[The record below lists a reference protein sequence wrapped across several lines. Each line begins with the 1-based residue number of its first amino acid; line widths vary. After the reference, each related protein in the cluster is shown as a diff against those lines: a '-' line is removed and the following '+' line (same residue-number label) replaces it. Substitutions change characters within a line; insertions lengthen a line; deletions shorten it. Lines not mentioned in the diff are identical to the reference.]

1 MSNTNDFKIEN
12 GYLKKYIGN
21 SAHVIIP
28 NTVTAIGFLAFHG
41 YENLQNITIPESV
54 TKIHSGAFYGCKNL
68 QSITIPNGIT
78 VIDLDTFRGCE
89 NLQSVT
95 IPDTVTAI
103 AYNAF
108 HGCENLQS
116 LTIPESVIKIYDG
129 AFYGCKSLQRLTIP
143 GSVKEI
149 GTKIFSENMSLRACV
164 LAPESEDEEQCK
176 TLLNTLGTG
185 SLALPFLLGT
195 LETNDILSKNLQS
208 RITNKTFR
216 SKFIPVLIANG
227 ETEAFGRLLSL
238 VKKMD
243 LDEMDSYIECASSA
257 NIAEITSTL
266 LEYKNKLYPSE
277 KISEIQEIQSQKD
290 FGILEK
296 TLADYKKI
304 FSIKKENDVY
314 IITKYKGEDP
324 DVLLPSYINGI
335 PVQYLLAKDQKIQN
349 VIIEDGIK
357 SIGKEAF
364 CCCENLQSI
373 LMPESV
379 KSIGECAFLG
389 CKGLQD
395 KNGMV
400 IIQNTLFDYF
410 GQETDVT
417 IPDGVKTIG
426 KFAFQFCQKI
436 KSITI
441 SKDCTSIGELAFSN
455 CTKLQSITIPK
466 DVTSIGALAFSH
478 CTKLQ
483 SITIPAN
490 TKRIGKEAFWAC
502 EKLKTVYYGGTEE
515 AWEKVSGK
523 KNIPV
528 QATVVYNVK

>member
-28 NTVTAIGFLAFHG
+28 NTVTAIGVHAFYG

-54 TKIHSGAFYGCKNL
+54 TKIHSSAFHGCKNL

-89 NLQSVT
+89 NLQNIT

-103 AYNAF
+103 AHNAF

-143 GSVKEI
+143 GSVKKI

-195 LETNDILSKNLQS
+195 LETNEIILKNLQS
-208 RITNKTFR
+208 RVTNKTFR
-216 SKFIPVLIANG
+216 SKFIPFLITNG
-227 ETEAFGRLLSL
+227 ETEAFGKLLSL
-238 VKKMD
+238 VKKMA
-243 LDEMDSYIECASSA
+243 LDEIDAYIECASSA
-257 NIAEITSTL
+257 NITEITSSL
-266 LEYKNKLYPSE
+266 LEYKHKLYPPE
-277 KISEIQEIQSQKD
+277 KISEIQEVKTQKE
-290 FGILEK
+290 FGTLEK
-296 TLADYKKI
+296 TLADYKKM

-314 IITKYKGEDP
+314 IITKYKGEDST
-324 DVLLPSYINGI
+324 VFLPSFINGI
-335 PVQYLLAKDQKIQN
+335 PVQYLLSGDKKIQN
-349 VIIEDGIK
+349 VIIEDGAK

-364 CCCENLQSI
+364 CYCENLQSI
-373 LMPESV
+373 SIPESV
-379 KSIGECAFLG
+379 KSIGESAFLG

-426 KFAFQFCQKI
+426 KFAFCLCKKI
-436 KSITI
+436 TSITI
-441 SKDCTSIGELAFSN
+441 SKDVTSIGELAFSN
-455 CTKLQSITIPK
+455 
-466 DVTSIGALAFSH
+466 

-490 TKRIGKEAFWAC
+490 TKRIGKEAFYAC

-523 KNIPV
+523 KNIPA

>member
-12 GYLKKYIGN
+12 GYLEKYIGN

-28 NTVTAIGFLAFHG
+28 NTVTAIGVHAFYR

-54 TKIHSGAFYGCKNL
+54 TKIHSSAFYGCKNL

-108 HGCENLQS
+108 DGCENLQS

-129 AFYGCKSLQRLTIP
+129 AFYGCKNLQSLTIP
-143 GSVKEI
+143 GSVKKI

-185 SLALPFLLGT
+185 NLALPFLLGT
-195 LETNDILSKNLQS
+195 LETNAIIRKNLQS
-208 RITNKTFR
+208 RVPNKTFR

-227 ETEAFGRLLSL
+227 EAEALRKLLSL
-238 VKKMD
+238 IKKMD

-266 LEYKNKLYPSE
+266 MEYKNKLYPPE
-277 KISEIQEIQSQKD
+277 KISEIQEVQTQKE
-290 FGILEK
+290 FGLLEK
-296 TLADYKKI
+296 TLADYKKR

-314 IITKYKGEDP
+314 IITKYKGEDST
-324 DVLLPSYINGI
+324 VFLPSFINGI
-335 PVQYLLAKDQKIQN
+335 PVQYLLSGDKKIQN

-373 LMPESV
+373 LIPESV

-400 IIQNTLFDYF
+400 IIKSTLFHYF
-410 GQETDVT
+410 GQDTDVT
-417 IPDGVKTIG
+417 IPNGVKTID
-426 KFAFQFCQKI
+426 KHAFACCTKI
-436 KSITI
+436 KRITI
-441 SKDCTSIGELAFSN
+441 PESVTSIGRLAFYG
-455 CTKLQSITIPK
+455 CTKLQSIMI
-466 DVTSIGALAFSH
+466 S
-478 CTKLQ
+478 
-483 SITIPAN
+483 AN
-490 TKRIGKEAFWAC
+490 TKRIGKEAFCAC

-523 KNIPV
+523 KNIPA

>member
-1 MSNTNDFKIEN
+1 M
-12 GYLKKYIGN
+12 
-21 SAHVIIP
+21 
-28 NTVTAIGFLAFHG
+28 
-41 YENLQNITIPESV
+41 
-54 TKIHSGAFYGCKNL
+54 
-68 QSITIPNGIT
+68 
-78 VIDLDTFRGCE
+78 
-89 NLQSVT
+89 
-95 IPDTVTAI
+95 
-103 AYNAF
+103 
-108 HGCENLQS
+108 
-116 LTIPESVIKIYDG
+116 
-129 AFYGCKSLQRLTIP
+129 
-143 GSVKEI
+143 
-149 GTKIFSENMSLRACV
+149 
-164 LAPESEDEEQCK
+164 
-176 TLLNTLGTG
+176 LLNALGAG
-185 SLALPFLLGT
+185 NLALPFLLGT
-195 LETNDILSKNLQS
+195 LETNAIIHKNLQS
-208 RITNKTFR
+208 RVSNKTFR
-216 SKFIPVLIANG
+216 CKFIPVLIANG
-227 ETEAFGRLLSL
+227 EAEALGKLLSL
-238 VKKMD
+238 IKKMD
-243 LDEMDSYIECASSA
+243 LEEMDSYIECASSA

-349 VIIEDGIK
+349 IIIEDGIK

-364 CCCENLQSI
+364 CGCENLQSI
-373 LMPESV
+373 FIPESV

-400 IIQNTLFDYF
+400 IIKNTLFNYF

-426 KFAFQFCQKI
+426 KFAFCLCKKI

-455 CTKLQSITIPK
+455 CTKLQSITIP
-466 DVTSIGALAFSH
+466 
-478 CTKLQ
+478 
-483 SITIPAN
+483 AN
-490 TKRIGKEAFWAC
+490 TKRIGKEAFCAC
-502 EKLKTVYYGGTEE
+502 EKLKTVYYGGTED